1 MRGVQRAEGRRDVRH
16 GLDAGAETLRAE
28 PIPRVLALPD
38 RDDAEPL
45 VGGARCVDH
54 EAIRGRS
61 LECSLEALVLLPA
74 RGDVVDERIRHAARV
89 REGGIALV

>member
-16 GLDAGAETLRAE
+16 GRGVDAQAVDAKPFPG
-28 PIPRVLALPD
+28 VLALPD
-38 RDDAEPL
+38 GDDPEPV
-45 VGGARCVDH
+45 VGRACCMDQ
-54 EAIRGRS
+54 EAIRGRT